1 MKKLLLAALVAAFP
15 SVASAQ
21 CTGVF
26 PAGTV
31 CGVPTGGG
39 SGLPFA
45 VSISAYGLGLNVG
58 STTIAGGS
66 SGNVLYDNAG
76 VLGEYTT
83 TGTGT
88 TVALQ
93 TTPTFN
99 FGTGAL
105 SSIQFTSANTGF
117 INQLISFNTGTASN
131 SGTAAEVLTELNCA
145 NCYTVYGTVG
155 GASPVAILQTG
166 AGITGGFAIT
176 AGAGQLTLTDT
187 VSGIAF
193 NGGASGVNIT
203 GPLSGTA
210 LASAAQYLA
219 GVSTGTVIPPN
230 VIYQGETTTTY
241 GTTTSFDFSTFINTA
256 VTLTGGNITTMN
268 VSNVTAGKAGTITFI
283 QDGSGSRTTVWNTV
297 FKFAGGAAPALSTA
311 ANAVDVLSYSC
322 RSATFCVASLLK
334 QVQ

>member
-58 STTIAGGS
+58 STTITGGS

-131 SGTAAEVLTELNCA
+131 SGTAAEVLVELNCA
-145 NCYTVYGTVG
+145 NCYSVYGTVG

-166 AGITGGFAIT
+166 AGITAGLSLST
-176 AGAGQLTLTDT
+176 AAGQIGLNGATG
-187 VSGIAF
+187 VS
-193 NGGASGVNIT
+193 IT
-203 GPLSGTA
+203 GNATGINLTGPIGGTA
-210 LASAAQYLA
+210 LATAAQYLA
-219 GVSTGTVIPPN
+219 GVSTTTIIPPN
-230 VIYQGETTTTY
+230 VIYQSETTTTY